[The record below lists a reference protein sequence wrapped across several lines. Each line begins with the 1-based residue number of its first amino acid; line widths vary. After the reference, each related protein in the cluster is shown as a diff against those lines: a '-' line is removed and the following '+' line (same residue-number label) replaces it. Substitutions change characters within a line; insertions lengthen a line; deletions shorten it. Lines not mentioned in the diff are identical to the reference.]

1 MLKHSLFVRLEAK
14 PGKADDV
21 AAFLAQ
27 GLQLANQEA
36 TTPVWFA
43 LRFGPTT
50 FGVFDAFENEAG
62 REARL
67 LLLGIIDQ
75 NCGVPVLR
83 RRSRRNTR
91 AFVELNLRGIAAVYP
106 SSRRPFQQSVD
117 LSRPIRRLR

>member
-1 MLKHSLFVRLEAK
+1 MLKLSLFVRLEAK

-62 REARL
+62 RETHLAGPIAQALMANAPAL
-67 LLLGIIDQ
+67 LATPPVIERVEVLGAKL
-75 NCGVPVLR
+75 PK
-83 RRSRRNTR
+83 
-91 AFVELNLRGIAAVYP
+91 
-106 SSRRPFQQSVD
+106 
-117 LSRPIRRLR
+117 